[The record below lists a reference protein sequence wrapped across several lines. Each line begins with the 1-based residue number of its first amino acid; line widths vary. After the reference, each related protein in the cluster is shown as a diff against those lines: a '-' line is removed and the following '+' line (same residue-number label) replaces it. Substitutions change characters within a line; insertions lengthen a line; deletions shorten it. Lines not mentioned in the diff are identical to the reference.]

1 METNLVG
8 KSEKRKKRRETIHVF
23 TGRGEE
29 EGERRSISTF
39 FLKLDDN
46 TIKFPFYHRCTYEIW
61 W

>member
-1 METNLVG
+1 METNLVE
-8 KSEKRKKRRETIHVF
+8 KKRKKRSETIHVF
-23 TGRGEE
+23 AGREE

-46 TIKFPFYHRCTYEIW
+46 TIKFPFYHCCTYEIW